1 MKSVTI
7 LIAIGI
13 TLAGCSQD
21 DADAPAATANPG
33 MFTGTVG
40 ETDYK
45 VEVRCEH
52 FDQDYFMFNS
62 DLTDA
67 SDSNGDGIVI
77 SGMQT
82 RGKFIFTVIDNGKT
96 YSVGRLASF
105 SKGDNQAEGSGTVHE
120 DGSTNSYDARFL
132 VTCG

>member
-1 MKSVTI
+1 M
-7 LIAIGI
+7 AIGM
-13 TLAGCSQD
+13 TLTGCSQD

-33 MFTGTVG
+33 TFTGTVG

-45 VEVRCEH
+45 VEVRCEY
-52 FDQDYFMFNS
+52 FDQDYFTFMS
-62 DLTDA
+62 DATDV
-67 SDSNGDGIVI
+67 SDTNGDGIII
-77 SGMQT
+77 SGMQV
-82 RGKFIFTVIDNGKT
+82 GDKLVFTVTDNGKT

-105 SKGDNQAEGSGTVHE
+105 SKGDNQAVGSGRVHE